1 MEAIVIAPFID
12 KRTSKRINAGDPL
25 PDGMTEER
33 LGKLVR
39 AGCVQVIQSAPI
51 APIAPPAKPKRT
63 RKTAA
68 QRSAEAETLFP
79 DIKSAEE
86 IGPGTSYE
94 TAADPEA
101 LAGGDG
107 GDTGA
112 GSELDGAGLDAG
124 DGESQDDSGR

>member
-1 MEAIVIAPFID
+1 MQAIVIAPFID
-12 KRTSKRINAGDPL
+12 KRTSKRINAGDPI

-33 LGKLVR
+33 LGKLAR
-39 AGCVQVIQSAPI
+39 AGCVRFAEAYRAAAP
-51 APIAPPAKPKRT
+51 AEKPKRT
-63 RKTAA
+63 RKNAA

-79 DIKSAEE
+79 DIKSAEK

-94 TAADPEA
+94 TATDPEE
-101 LAGGDG
+101 LVGGDG

-112 GSELDGAGLDAG
+112 GSELDGSGRDAG